1 MPSGIYKRPLVVFSN
16 VQGGSFAECRM
27 KKWKDGRVAQWNVG
41 RKEIGNHESRIMNPG
56 GRRIDLWKFLSE
68 NKPKEIN
75 CIRS

>member
-1 MPSGIYKRPLVVFSN
+1 MVHGPWTKN
-16 VQGGSFAECRM
+16 ECRM
-27 KKWKDGRVAQWNVG
+27 KKWKDGRVEQWNVG

-75 CIRS
+75 CIRSCEKKETAYSNFG